1 MTNKQ
6 KRKIEKSFGFI
17 PTKEDKI
24 LFERESDFEKNC
36 WVQINR
42 YLNSSEPIDDSI
54 RMTLEHL
61 RALRM
66 QRNKIREYFNQM
78 K

>member
-1 MTNKQ
+1 MTDKQ

-17 PTKEDKI
+17 PKKEDKI

-36 WVQINR
+36 WAQINR

-54 RMTLEHL
+54 RIILEHL
-61 RALRM
+61 RAFRM
-66 QRNKIREYFNQM
+66 QRNRIREYFNQM